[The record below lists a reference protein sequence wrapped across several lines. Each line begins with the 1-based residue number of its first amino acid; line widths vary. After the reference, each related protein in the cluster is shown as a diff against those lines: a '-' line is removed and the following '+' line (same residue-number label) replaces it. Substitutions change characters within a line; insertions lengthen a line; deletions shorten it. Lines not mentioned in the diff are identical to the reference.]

1 MYKDKAI
8 DIIKKCKKDKLSQKG
23 KAVSADVCRVLT
35 MFCEQEEEFAQA
47 VVQSDKKVE
56 ECIEYTV
63 KDAVNSISDLEVY
76 KRAAEFYFPGAK
88 VQMRLTIDLIGDAAA
103 PPAPKNENDTPPT
116 SKNKLNFSFDDLF

>member
-8 DIIKKCKKDKLSQKG
+8 EMIKKHKAGKLSNHG
-23 KAVSADVCRVLT
+23 HAVSGAVKDILL

-47 VVQSDKKVE
+47 VVQSDKKID

-63 KDAVNSISDLEVY
+63 KGAGQSISDIDVY

-88 VQMRLTIDLIGDAAA
+88 VQMRLTIDLIGDAVT
-103 PPAPKNENDTPPT
+103 PPTPKNENDTPPRQ
-116 SKNKLNFSFDDLF
+116 KNKLDFSFDDLF